1 MAGFKPMQRGLG
13 TPLKVQKYWFDV
25 VIPEGPPREYERSG
39 IEIADEY
46 VAWTTRPV
54 SALQMARLQST
65 LFPWP
70 MAKAF
75 WASYNTF
82 WSLQLARVKQY
93 LNLDSGSANSSP
105 VIPTGMISLDQIKQ
119 KSDQIKQNG
128 AKQEPQ
134 TRTQMNKMSDPKA
147 TEESS
152 TKTPPSKPSATDS
165 SRVLSSLPA
174 FPKVGGDMDSAIME
188 FKRTLAKNWQPP
200 TDFGERGTI
209 LVSGLVRLEGPKGFC
224 VIDVMAAY
232 HPQDAR
238 YTHVKAGV
246 RHFIPKRQGPRRQPP
261 KS

>member
-1 MAGFKPMQRGLG
+1 
-13 TPLKVQKYWFDV
+13 
-25 VIPEGPPREYERSG
+25 
-39 IEIADEY
+39 
-46 VAWTTRPV
+46 
-54 SALQMARLQST
+54 MARLQSA

-70 MAKAF
+70 MAQAF

-82 WSLQLARVKQY
+82 WSLQLAKVKQY
-93 LNLDSGSANSSP
+93 LNLDSGSENSSP
-105 VIPTGMISLDQIKQ
+105 VIPSGMISLDKIKE
-119 KSDQIKQNG
+119 KN

-134 TRTQMNKMSDPKA
+134 TRNQMDKMSDPKA

-152 TKTPPSKPSATDS
+152 AKAPPAKQSSSLSDS
-165 SRVLSSLPA
+165 SRILSSLPA
-174 FPKVGGDMDSAIME
+174 FPKVGGDMDSAIVD
-188 FKRTLAKNWQPP
+188 FKRTLARNWHPP
-200 TDFGERGTI
+200 TNFGERGTI

-232 HPQDAR
+232 HPRDAR